1 MLFTLTYIMDS
12 CATKLS
18 AEVFQVKYNK
28 TDGPTSQILGVRFGS
43 NGYND
48 LCRMT
53 CTISHMDEK
62 SYYPLEA

>member
-1 MLFTLTYIMDS
+1 MAHAFHTHILDS

-28 TDGPTSQILGVRFGS
+28 TDGPTSQILGVHFGT
-43 NGYND
+43 NGCND

-53 CTISHMDEK
+53 
-62 SYYPLEA
+62 YN